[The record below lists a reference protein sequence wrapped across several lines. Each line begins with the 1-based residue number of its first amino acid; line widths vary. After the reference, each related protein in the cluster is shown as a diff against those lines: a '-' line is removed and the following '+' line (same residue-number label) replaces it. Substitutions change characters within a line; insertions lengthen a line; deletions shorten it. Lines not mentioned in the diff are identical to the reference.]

1 MLLNPFPK
9 LRPVDVRPIL
19 QGGRPFLLLRD
30 PLQLSE
36 QSLLVPQEL
45 APALGLIDGTR
56 DGRALSASLA
66 LRYGLRVSPEMLEEL
81 FLVMDQAFL
90 LENDHYQ
97 ERWEQALEEFRQA
110 PFRPTASAGESYPAE
125 VDVLEQML
133 DGYMEAVIKVA
144 WEEEGS
150 HSSGRGLVS
159 PHIDFQRGG
168 PVYARVWGRAEEM
181 VRAADLVVIFGTD
194 HYSDD
199 DGLITMTRQN
209 YATPYGVL
217 PTATTAVETI
227 AGALGDQSAFVGEL
241 RHRSEHS
248 IELAAV
254 WLHYIRDGNPC
265 ELLPILCGSFGQYL
279 RGEATPEGDIVLRK
293 VLKAIQQ
300 VTRDRRVLFVAAGDL
315 AHVGPAFGGRPLD
328 FSTRARLKAADSEL
342 IEHICALNPE
352 AFYQSVHAVEDRNNV
367 CGLAPIYLTMR
378 LLEGARGER
387 VAYDLCP
394 ADHNGTSVVS
404 VCGVVFW

>member
-1 MLLNPFPK
+1 MSTDRFPK
-9 LRPVDVRPIL
+9 LRPVDVRSIL

-45 APALGLIDGTR
+45 APVLGLIDGTR

-66 LRYGLRVSPEMLEEL
+66 LRYGLRVSSEMLEEL
-81 FLVMDQAFL
+81 FVVMDQAYL

-97 ERWEQALEEFRQA
+97 DRWRQALDEFRQA
-110 PFRPTASAGESYPAE
+110 PFRPPASAGESYPVE
-125 VDVLEQML
+125 VDALEQML
-133 DGYMEAVIKVA
+133 DGYMGAVVGGE
-144 WEEEGS
+144 WEEEA
-150 HSSGRGLVS
+150 HPPVRGLVS

-168 PVYARVWGRAEEM
+168 TVYARVWGRASEVARE
-181 VRAADLVVIFGTD
+181 ADLVVILGTD

-199 DGLITMTRQN
+199 DCLINLTRQN

-217 PTATTAVETI
+217 PTATAAVENVTSV
-227 AGALGDQSAFVGEL
+227 LGEDAAFSGEL

-254 WLHYIRDGNPC
+254 WLHYIREGNPC
-265 ELLPILCGSFGQYL
+265 ELLPILCGSFIQYL
-279 RGEATPEGDIVLRK
+279 RGEAVLAEDIVLQD
-293 VLKAIQQ
+293 VLKAIHQA
-300 VTRDRRVLFVAAGDL
+300 TRGRRVLYVAAGDL

-328 FSTRARLKAADSEL
+328 FASRARLKAADRQL
-342 IEHICALNPE
+342 IEYICALDSG
-352 AFYQSVHAVEDRNNV
+352 AFYQAVHAVEDRNNV
-367 CGLAPIYLTMR
+367 CGLAPIYMTMR
-378 LLEGARGER
+378 LLEGATGER